1 MILLMILLIILLVI
15 LLVILPEPGEGRCG
29 LT

>member
-15 LLVILPEPGEGRCG
+15 LLVILSEPGEGRCG
-29 LT
+29 LM